1 MTKARRPASPTLR
14 DGTKW
19 AMQAGAPLRPACAPA
34 DEARARHIA
43 SPDRA
48 LIALATQVMFE
59 LDSELSLAAMLSRS
73 SPRLILPDPKFAYA
87 ICHCNSVAGTPATQ
101 PQRCARLAIWALRNT
116 IVQHE
121 VAELKRGLA
130 RVRSEARFRMRQR
143 AHVSTPSAELLLSC
157 MQRKVACERR
167 SEIITAATEQAV
179 TLLRVAS
186 ERLSS
191 SWRTHPGA
199 FARDRLALTLLS
211 PVDELSTK
219 KAKHSGL
226 SIYNEAGDAAAA

>member
-1 MTKARRPASPTLR
+1 MGPNGRCRRGR
-14 DGTKW
+14 RCG
-19 AMQAGAPLRPACAPA
+19 RACAPA

-59 LDSELSLAAMLSRS
+59 LDTSGSEIWLCDMSLQFCCGHSRDSAAAMRPSRNLGASEHNRAARGGRTQAWLSARAVRGATPDAPTC
-73 SPRLILPDPKFAYA
+73 PRLDAFGRASTVVHA
-87 ICHCNSVAGTPATQ
+87 VES
-101 PQRCARLAIWALRNT
+101 RL
-116 IVQHE
+116 
-121 VAELKRGLA
+121 
-130 RVRSEARFRMRQR
+130 R
-143 AHVSTPSAELLLSC
+143 APP
-157 MQRKVACERR
+157 
-167 SEIITAATEQAV
+167 EIITAATEQAV

-186 ERLSS
+186 ARLSS
-191 SWRTHPGA
+191 SWRTHPAA